1 MKRWLLFLA
10 VACTKESPPR
20 PVSQDAAVAPAT
32 PRATLTSIG
41 PRLVSNQT
49 SNPLAVV
56 GLGLKTGMKLDV
68 GGTVVP
74 LTALDE
80 RHAYARLPAG
90 IALPKDQIQVLADV
104 KLDGTPTGKKLKLVN
119 DTAFPVL
126 AALAVNGARAYVAST
141 TEDSVYAVE
150 LESKQVARIEVGDG
164 PTALAAWRD
173 GVVVAHRFSPELKVI
188 DGAGQVKTLPAPNHV
203 AAVLVQGDTLYVAEQ
218 ARDSI
223 SALALGEGAREL
235 WRSPVAP
242 NPGVLALTPRG
253 LAVGSLQTGELELL
267 DVATGKT
274 LGAFEPGPKSAIV
287 GPTTIGGDGPEM
299 SPWVM
304 NGSAPRA
311 LVFSAVDSRLFVA
324 GIGPNIGPNPKR
336 MEVSMNGGVSAVDLA
351 KKDGVMTFVRHLGTG
366 GGLTQALALDEQR
379 GLLYGADLALGLVRV
394 IDAKKLGGKDAS
406 AAARAVLQELS
417 MEPPDGF
424 PLVRP
429 RADFAVNGRAGVAL
443 HSGPSALQLSAD
455 GKTLWVLNRFTG
467 MLARVDVSKAG
478 QKKAVVLEQLRLTD
492 MLGGQESRRR
502 GEVLYYSDLARGAVT
517 CDACHPDG
525 HTGGVLFEKTT
536 PMRIYRSTT
545 IRGALETPPYFTPA
559 STQSIGETCEF
570 VMTRNRYRN
579 PVPTLTEVEDVT
591 RYASAI
597 VTLPNPFADASGAPP
612 EELTLPDGR
621 VSHPRK
627 GLALFEGK
635 AECAGCHPPPQF
647 TTDQSPDTKGRY
659 LDVGTPHLLSL
670 REELQDPV
678 FKGFGVPP
686 LVGSW
691 DVFPMLS
698 TGAAGLEVEGERV
711 RVDTRFPL
719 RRAVA
724 DFAPKHGRAELLT
737 PEELDDLLGYVQSL

>member
-1 MKRWLLFLA
+1 MTRWLLLVA

-20 PVSQDAAVAPAT
+20 SASHDAAVVPAK
-32 PRATLTSIG
+32 PSATVTSIG
-41 PRLVSNQT
+41 PRLLSNQT
-49 SNPLAVV
+49 SNPLFVAGE
-56 GLGLKTGMKLDV
+56 GLQTGMKLDV

-74 LTALDE
+74 ITALDA

-90 IALPKDQIQVLADV
+90 ISLPKDQIQVLADV
-104 KLDGTPTGKKLKLVN
+104 KLDGAPTGKKLKLVN

-126 AALAVNGARAYVAST
+126 TALVVNGPRAYVASS
-141 TEDSVYAVE
+141 TEDSVYAVD
-150 LESKQVARIEVGDG
+150 LETKQVARIEVGDG
-164 PTALAAWRD
+164 PSALAPWRD
-173 GVVVAHRFSPELKVI
+173 GVVVAHRFSAELKVI

-203 AAVLVQGDTLYVAEQ
+203 AAALVEADTIYLAEQ

-223 SALALGEGAREL
+223 AALALADGAKEL

-253 LAVGSLQTGELELL
+253 LAVGSQQTGELELL
-267 DVATGKT
+267 DVATGKA
-274 LGAFEPGPKSAIV
+274 LGAIEPGPKSAIV
-287 GPTTIGGDGPEM
+287 GPTTIGGDGPEL

-304 NGSAPRA
+304 NGSMPRA
-311 LVFSAVDSRLFVA
+311 LVFSAKDSRLFVA
-324 GIGPNIGPNPKR
+324 SIGPNIGPNPKR
-336 MEVSMNGGVSAVDLA
+336 MEVSMNGGVSAVDVG
-351 KKDGVMTFVRHLGTG
+351 KKDGALAFVRHLGTG
-366 GGLTQALALDEQR
+366 GGLTQALAYDDAR
-379 GLLYGADLALGLVRV
+379 GLLYGADVALGLVRV
-394 IDAKKLGGKDAS
+394 IDARKLGGKDA
-406 AAARAVLQELS
+406 AAAAKAVLQELAL
-417 MEPPDGF
+417 EPPDGF

-429 RADFAVNGRAGVAL
+429 RGDFAVNGRAGVAL

-455 GKTLWVLNRFTG
+455 GQTLWVLNRFTG
-467 MLARVDVSKAG
+467 MLARVDVSKAA
-478 QKKAVVLEQLRLTD
+478 QKKAAVLEQLRITD

-502 GEVLYYSDLARGAVT
+502 GEVLYYSDLARGGVT

-545 IRGALETPPYFTPA
+545 VRGSLETPPYFTPA

-579 PVPTLTEVEDVT
+579 PTPTLTEVEDVT
-591 RYASAI
+591 RYTSAI

-612 EELTLPDGR
+612 EQLTLPDGR

-627 GLALFEGK
+627 GLMLFEGK
-635 AECAGCHPPPQF
+635 ADCAGCHPSPQF
-647 TTDQSPDTKGRY
+647 TTDQSPDTRGKY
-659 LDVGTPHLLSL
+659 LDVGTPRFLPL

-698 TGAAGLEVEGERV
+698 TGAAGLKVEGERV

-724 DFAPKHGRAELLT
+724 DFAPKHGRADLLS